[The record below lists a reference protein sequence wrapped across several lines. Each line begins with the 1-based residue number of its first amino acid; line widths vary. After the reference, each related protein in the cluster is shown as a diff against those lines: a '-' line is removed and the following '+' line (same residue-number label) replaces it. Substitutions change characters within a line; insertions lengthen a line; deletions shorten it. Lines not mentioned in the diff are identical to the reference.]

1 MDRIVLRF
9 ASPAIFLLTGFAVL
23 STQAETTRQDAPAES
38 KWRRQLPSGVIVEL
52 LGMSDPQVK
61 PVAWWTPEG
70 KPLAMSVTKSSFGP
84 PSSGQQSRNFAL
96 RVDGPNKDDF
106 DVIWDFGKY
115 YGAES
120 GNAILNGDP
129 VPGVDYAVVNLPS
142 KATSWTI
149 KLTVAAAGWV
159 TDATRTSNGEVKL
172 KEEGRSVIFSPPHAI
187 ERGTAVVVAEDF
199 PGQRDVLVVAF
210 DKAGKRRSASGT
222 HGGWY
227 SKAFR
232 LHDATLMGIKP
243 DEIGRIELQ
252 SRPYETIEFKDV
264 PLAAPQR

>member
-1 MDRIVLRF
+1 MHRLAPRL
-9 ASPAIFLLTGFAVL
+9 ASLVIFLITPLVVL
-23 STQAETTRQDAPAES
+23 STRADATRQDAHAES

-52 LGMSDPQVK
+52 LGMSDPEVK

-70 KPLAMSVTKSSFGP
+70 KPLAMSVAKPGFGRTG
-84 PSSGQQSRNFAL
+84 SDQQVRDFAL
-96 RVDGPNKDDF
+96 RVEGPSKDDF

-115 YGAES
+115 YGGES

-149 KLTVAAAGWV
+149 RLRIAAAGWV
-159 TDATRTSNGEVKL
+159 TDATRTSNGEVKASS
-172 KEEGRSVIFSPPHAI
+172 EESSVIFSPPHAI

-199 PGQRDVLVVAF
+199 PIRDVRVVAF
-210 DKAGKRRSASGT
+210 DKSGKQRSASYSS
-222 HGGWY
+222 GGWY

-232 LHDATLMGIKP
+232 LHDASLIGIKP
-243 DEIGRIELQ
+243 EEIDRIELQ
-252 SRPYETIEFKDV
+252 SRPFETVEFRDV
-264 PLAAPQR
+264 PLKAPKQ